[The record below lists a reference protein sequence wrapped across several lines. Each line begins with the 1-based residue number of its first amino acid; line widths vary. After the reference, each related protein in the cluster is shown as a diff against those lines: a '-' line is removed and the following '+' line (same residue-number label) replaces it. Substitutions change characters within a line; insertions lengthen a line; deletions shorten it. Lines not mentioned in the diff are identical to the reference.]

1 MLQQNQEYQKHVAT
15 IIKNIRNMQPLT
27 QKKWNGVA
35 TKIKNIGNMQ
45 QLQSRIVETSCN

>member
-27 QKKWNGVA
+27 QKNGMVL
-35 TKIKNIGNMQ
+35 
-45 QLQSRIVETSCN
+45 QLSSRILETYSNYNQE

>member
-27 QKKWNGVA
+27 QKKNGMVL
-35 TKIKNIGNMQ
+35 
-45 QLQSRIVETSCN
+45 QLSLRIFETCSNYNQE